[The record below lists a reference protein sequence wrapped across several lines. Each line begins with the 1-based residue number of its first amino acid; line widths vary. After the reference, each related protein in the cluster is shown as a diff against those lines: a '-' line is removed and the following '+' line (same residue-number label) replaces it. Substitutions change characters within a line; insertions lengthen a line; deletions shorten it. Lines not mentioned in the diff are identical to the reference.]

1 MRKDLRIPL
10 IDVELD
16 AWFYQPDG
24 VTGPAPTVIMSFGFS
39 GLKAMGLDR
48 FAEVFAAAGL
58 ASLAYDHRGFGT
70 SGGSPVRDIDPLQQV
85 ADMRDVISFARSLE
99 GVDPERIGLWGTSY
113 AGGHTIMVSAI
124 DRRIRCAV
132 AQVPFISGKA
142 SVEGLIPSYL
152 RPRWIEALTAEREAR
167 FRGAEPTYVPVA
179 VDPEQQEKGAAYHLG
194 LVDAREPGFAWLQE
208 AGQQAGYENSVTLS
222 SYDHFWAYE
231 PGAFITRVSP
241 TPLLMILGDDDQ
253 VCLTATQLEAFNRAH
268 EPKRLKLLHS
278 GHYDVYW
285 RKFDEAAEAARDWF
299 HEHLVANTS
308 LSAQGA
314 AFKAA

>member
-1 MRKDLRIPL
+1 MRSNLRIPL
-10 IDVELD
+10 ADVELD
-16 AWFYQPDG
+16 AWFYRPAD
-24 VTGPAPTVIMSFGFS
+24 VEGPTPTIIMSFGFS
-39 GLKAMGLDR
+39 GLKAMGLDG

-58 ASLAYDHRGFGT
+58 ASLVYDHRGFGA
-70 SGGSPVRDIDPLQQV
+70 SGGTPVRDIDPLQQV
-85 ADMRDVISFARSLE
+85 ADMRDVISFARGLD

-124 DRRIRCAV
+124 DRRVRCAV

-152 RPRWIEALTAEREAR
+152 RPRWLEALVAEREAR
-167 FRGAEPTYVPVA
+167 FRGAGPTYVPVA
-179 VDPEQQEKGAAYHLG
+179 VDPEQQEKGAPYHLG
-194 LVDAREPGFAWLQE
+194 LVDAREPGFAWLTK
-208 AGQQAGYENSVTLS
+208 AGQAAGYENSVTLS

-231 PGAFITRVSP
+231 PGSFIERVSP

-253 VCLTATQLEAFNRAH
+253 VCLTATQLAAFNRAH
-268 EPKRLKLLHS
+268 EPKKLKLLHS

-285 RKFDEAAEAARDWF
+285 RKFDDAAEAACAWF
-299 HEHLVANTS
+299 QEHLITHQS
-308 LSAQGA
+308 PPAQGA